1 MVTNSNEY
9 DWFLYRGKV
18 VSRDEDGIP
27 IRVAGIVSNITEKK
41 RHEQEL
47 QYLSN
52 HDTLTGLFNRAYFDA
67 EMTRMAQSRQYPI
80 SLVLADIDGL
90 KPVNDNFGHTEG
102 DQLIRQAAQ
111 ALQLA
116 FRGED
121 VVARI
126 GGDEFAVILQ
136 KADAVAVKEAIKR
149 VRKCQVLINEGNSD
163 YSLSISLGSAT
174 AERSEQLQEAF
185 KLADSRMYYYKIR
198 RKSQQLEPIEETS

>member
-1 MVTNSNEY
+1 MDTG
-9 DWFLYRGKV
+9 YR
-18 VSRDEDGIP
+18 S
-27 IRVAGIVSNITEKK
+27 
-41 RHEQEL
+41 
-47 QYLSN
+47 
-52 HDTLTGLFNRAYFDA
+52 
-67 EMTRMAQSRQYPI
+67 
-80 SLVLADIDGL
+80 DIDGL

-102 DQLIRQAAQ
+102 DRLIRQAAQ

-174 AERSEQLQEAF
+174 AERSEQLHEAF